1 MFTNSTILVTG
12 GTGSWGQELIK
23 RLLLH
28 NPQRII
34 SFSRNE
40 TIQVKMD
47 REIDDPRLISSI
59 GDVRD
64 LSTLIKACEGVD
76 FIFHLA
82 ALKHVPICEKQ
93 PLEAW
98 KTNVIGTQNVIEAA
112 TINRVKKVINISTD
126 KAANPVSFYGMT
138 KAIGEKLIIYANL
151 QKEETK
157 FVNVRGVNI
166 LGSNGSVLNLF
177 IEQLKEKR
185 NISITDKKMIRFFMT
200 PKSATELLLTAAEEG
215 KGGETFILT
224 SSPWKILDLAEVLI
238 EAYGTADTKI
248 IEIGIRP
255 GEKLNEDFLSS
266 IESNNSVV
274 LKNRYL
280 VILPSIEIPALK
292 EAYASCPSVKMESFP
307 GNLLMNKAEIKQILT
322 EEGYLSQ

>member
-157 FVNVRGVNI
+157 FVNV
-166 LGSNGSVLNLF
+166 
-177 IEQLKEKR
+177 
-185 NISITDKKMIRFFMT
+185 
-200 PKSATELLLTAAEEG
+200 
-215 KGGETFILT
+215 
-224 SSPWKILDLAEVLI
+224 
-238 EAYGTADTKI
+238 
-248 IEIGIRP
+248 
-255 GEKLNEDFLSS
+255 
-266 IESNNSVV
+266 
-274 LKNRYL
+274 
-280 VILPSIEIPALK
+280 
-292 EAYASCPSVKMESFP
+292 
-307 GNLLMNKAEIKQILT
+307 
-322 EEGYLSQ
+322 